1 MLRYGGEVSTLN
13 EDYELRTFEATS
25 TPEGASPETAGW
37 VQAETQGFHG
47 ARITD
52 DFMKRMATRLA
63 TDSQRLTGAYAPA
76 PRQSSLPAEYPVA
89 TFASF
94 EKTINV
100 GSGRLVNSHLIS
112 SVTVR
117 PTHRRK
123 GLLRRMMTD
132 SLTTAAQAGLPIA
145 ALTASEA
152 TIYRRFGFGPAT
164 WAHGITVAT
173 DSRFRLL
180 TTPTGSAEW
189 VDARELV
196 SLGPALFAKF
206 HASQTGSV
214 ERHAGIWDRVSG
226 LTDYSGAEDRA
237 IRAALHYDAAGELDG
252 FVSYKVNWEGENRS
266 VEVVDLVADDDNAY
280 LGLWQYLASIDLIDK
295 VSWRAGRIDD
305 PLSWALADPRLLT
318 VTGAEDWV
326 WLRILDPIAALEAR
340 PYFSDG
346 EIVLRVIDEL
356 GFAAGTFRISIT
368 DATARVERADD
379 ATPDVEFDAWVL
391 GSLYLGGADPV
402 ILRAAGQ
409 LVEHTPGA
417 AGRLRTLL
425 ASDGP
430 VYGITHF

>member
-1 MLRYGGEVSTLN
+1 VSTLN
-13 EDYELRTFEATS
+13 ENYELRTFEATS
-25 TPEGASPETAGW
+25 TEDGASPETAGW
-37 VQAETQGFHG
+37 VQAENQGFHG
-47 ARITD
+47 ARLSD
-52 DFMKRMATRLA
+52 DFVNRMAARLA
-63 TDSQRLTGAYAPA
+63 KDSQVLTGAYP
-76 PRQSSLPAEYPVA
+76 PVHRDSSLPADYPVA

-100 GSGRLVNSHLIS
+100 GSGRLVPSHLIS

-117 PTHRRK
+117 PTHRRQ
-123 GLLRRMMTD
+123 GLLRRMMTQ
-132 SLTTAAQAGLPIA
+132 SLTTAHAAGLPIA

-189 VDARELV
+189 VEPHELV
-196 SLGPALFAKF
+196 TLGPAIFARF
-206 HASQTGSV
+206 HASQVGSV

-226 LTDYSGAEDRA
+226 LTDYMGKEDLA
-237 IRAALHYDAAGELDG
+237 IRAALHYDSDGQIDG
-252 FVSYKVNWEGENRS
+252 FVSYKINWEGSKRS
-266 VEVVDLVADDDNAY
+266 MEVVDLVAADDNAY
-280 LGLWQYLASIDLIDK
+280 LGLWQYLASVDLIDT

-305 PLSWALADPRLLT
+305 PLTWALADPRLVT
-318 VTGAEDWV
+318 VTGVEDWV

-340 PYFSDG
+340 PYVSDG
-346 EIVLRVIDEL
+346 EIVVRVVDEL
-356 GFAAGTFRISIT
+356 GFAAGTFRISVT
-368 DATARVERADD
+368 DATGHAERADG
-379 ATPDVEFDAWVL
+379 ATPDVECDAWVL

-402 ILRAAGQ
+402 VLRAAGE
-409 LVEHTPGA
+409 LVEHSAGA

>member
-1 MLRYGGEVSTLN
+1 MSTLN
-13 EDYELRTFEATS
+13 DDYDIRTFPATS
-25 TPEGASPETAGW
+25 TANGASGETAGW

-47 ARITD
+47 ARLTD
-52 DFMKRMATRLA
+52 DFANRMATRLA
-63 TDSQRLTGAYAPA
+63 TDDQLLTGAYP
-76 PRQSSLPAEYPVA
+76 PVRREPSLPAEYPVA

-100 GSGRLVNSHLIS
+100 GAGRLVPSHLIS

-123 GLLRRMMTD
+123 GLLRTMMTD
-132 SLTTAAQAGLPIA
+132 SLTRAHQAGLPIA

-173 DSRFRLL
+173 DARFRLL

-189 VDARELV
+189 IDARELV
-196 SLGPALFAKF
+196 TLGPAIFAAF
-206 HASQTGSV
+206 HARQTGSV
-214 ERHAGIWDRVSG
+214 ERHVGIWERISG
-226 LTDYSGAEDRA
+226 LTDYTGAEDPA
-237 IRAALHYDAAGELDG
+237 IRAAVHFDTAGDIDG
-252 FVSYKVNWEGENRS
+252 FVSYKTNWEGQNRS
-266 VEVVDLVADDDNAY
+266 IEVVDLVAVDDNAY
-280 LGLWQYLASIDLIDK
+280 LGLWQYLASIDLIDT
-295 VSWRAGRIDD
+295 VSWRAGRIDN
-305 PLSWALADPRLLT
+305 PLAWALADPRLVT

-326 WLRILDPIAALEAR
+326 WLRILDPIAALQAR
-340 PYFSDG
+340 PYLSDG

-356 GFAAGTFRISIT
+356 GFAAGTFRISIA
-368 DATARVERADD
+368 DAAAHVERADG
-379 ATPDVEFDAWVL
+379 ANPDLECDAWVL

-402 ILRAAGQ
+402 VLRAAGQ
-409 LVEHTPGA
+409 LVEHRPGA